1 MSGFF
6 GCFDDCRGGDNGGG
20 GGGGGAC
27 FRNGGQGEDGSRV
40 GVMVD
45 VDGG

>member
-6 GCFDDCRGGDNGGG
+6 GCFRVGDNGGGG

>member
-6 GCFDDCRGGDNGGG
+6 GCFRVGDNGDD
-20 GGGGGAC
+20 GGGAC